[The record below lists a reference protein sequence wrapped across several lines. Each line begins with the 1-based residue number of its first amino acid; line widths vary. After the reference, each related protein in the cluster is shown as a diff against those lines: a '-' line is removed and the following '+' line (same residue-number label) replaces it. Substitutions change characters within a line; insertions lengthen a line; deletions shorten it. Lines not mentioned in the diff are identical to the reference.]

1 MTRRIAIIS
10 GKGGVGKSTT
20 AANLAICLAQLGRQ
34 VTLVDANF
42 TTPDLTMHF
51 GTPAGTPTLHH
62 VLASEYTVEQ
72 AIHTHVSGL
81 RFIPASIAIADMK
94 KARYHRLE
102 KLIEK
107 LKGDYIILDTQAG
120 LSSEVLSVIAASDE
134 VIVVTNP
141 EWPAITDALKAILLA
156 KEYGAHVTGVVLNRV
171 TNSKI
176 EPNMKGLE
184 TLLETNIISVV
195 PEDKATKEAVASRN
209 PVVISDPD
217 SDSAIAFKQLA
228 ANIAAVTYRPPS
240 SFRRR
245 MSRIF
250 KRLFGG

>member
-1 MTRRIAIIS
+1 MTRKIAIIS
-10 GKGGVGKSTT
+10 GKGGVGKTTT
-20 AANLAICLAQLGRQ
+20 AANLAICLAQLGRS
-34 VTLVDANF
+34 VSLVDANF

-62 VLASEYTVEQ
+62 VLAGEYTVEQ

-81 RFIPASIAIADMK
+81 RFIPASIAISDMK

-102 KLIEK
+102 KMIEK
-107 LKGDYIILDTQAG
+107 LKDDFVILDTQAG

-141 EWPAITDALKAILLA
+141 EWPAITDALKAIILS

-171 TNSKI
+171 TNSRI

-184 TLLETNIISVV
+184 ALLETNIMAVI
-195 PEDKATKEAVASRN
+195 PEDRAAKEAVAARN
-209 PVVISDPD
+209 PVVISDPHAN
-217 SDSAIAFKQLA
+217 SAIAYRQLA
-228 ANIAAVTYRPPS
+228 ANLASVPYRPPGA
-240 SFRRR
+240 FRRR

-250 KRLFGG
+250 KKLFGA